1 MKSVT
6 TKQMKALDRAAI
18 ERCGIPSLILME
30 NAGRGIADLAEK
42 MLSGRKG
49 TARRARTV
57 LVICGKGNNG
67 GDGMVAARHLTNRGF
82 KVKVVLLGKPNELT
96 DDAKINYG
104 IVRKM
109 RIPVKVITSNVGARH
124 AAPLHMRIKKSD
136 LVIDAIFGV
145 GLTRPVEGVYREAI
159 SLINSCRKPVLAVD
173 IPSGLDSDKG
183 KALGV
188 AVRAKMTGTLAVLKR
203 GLVAGDGPA
212 YAGKIKVIDI
222 SIPRQLISRYT
233 DAKRH
238 PRMF

>member
-1 MKSVT
+1 
-6 TKQMKALDRAAI
+6 MKALDQSAI
-18 ERCGIPSLILME
+18 KQYRIPSLLLME

-42 MLSGRKG
+42 MLSGHKG

-67 GDGMVAARHLTNRGF
+67 GDGFVSARHLTNRGF

-145 GLTRPVEGVYREAI
+145 GLTRPVEGIYRGTIA
-159 SLINSCRKPVLAVD
+159 LINSFRKPVLAVD

-188 AVRAKMTGTLAVLKR
+188 AIRAKMTGTLGAAKR
-203 GLVAGDGPA
+203 GLFLNDGPA
-212 YAGKIKVIDI
+212 CSGKVKIIDI
-222 SIPRQLISRYT
+222 SIPRKLISMYT
-233 DAKRH
+233 T
-238 PRMF
+238 